1 MKQGARWQTVLLNGL
16 TMAIVTGL
24 SLLLLVYVG
33 QGEANRT
40 FTHFQT
46 EKLAAQGRLLQTKI
60 EHFLRPGLP
69 LQQFVGFRTSAEP
82 ILASDSTIASIS
94 IFDRDGA
101 PVFEVGEAGRKLL
114 PVKSESAARTEGRVA
129 LDIRQDADTLQVV
142 LPLRNRFERV
152 GSLVLSMPFSVVEER
167 VEKSFQPVLIASA
180 FAAVGFGLFV
190 ALSAQHL
197 VGRRQRWMQFTYG
210 LIFVAISGVV
220 IATLVS
226 LYSEGAQ
233 AKTKG
238 LADSL
243 GQRISSV
250 LQLNVNIMEVQGL
263 ERVFQDYKRLNPD
276 IRSAGL
282 VIDDYVMI
290 HTDDEAFGKPW
301 ASNPSD
307 YEYIV
312 DLGMMAG
319 RTVRVA
325 VTVPADIVLKQ
336 TARSVKNFA
345 ALFIASA
352 FMAGIFLQFAGSV
365 QNAGRSMFGSDTA
378 PAESADS
385 AEDRA
390 LLFVKPVFFIAVFSE
405 HLTYA
410 FLPQFIQGVVQSS
423 GFSEDA
429 ASFVFTSYFVAFAAS
444 LLPAGFYAQQRSARP
459 LMYCGLILSAVG
471 LMILASAPSFWM
483 VLTARIFSGFGQGI
497 LFIGIQ
503 SYILATSS
511 PARKTR
517 GASII
522 VFGFQGGM
530 ISGMAI
536 GSLLVT
542 QLGEQGVFMFASG
555 VAFAMMLYTVCL
567 IPKVRSGHAFGSGV
581 KTFRHVVADIGVVLR
596 NFEFLRTI
604 LLIGIPAKSALTGV
618 IIFAL
623 PLLMGAANYRQEDIG
638 QILMIYAVAVVT
650 SSAYISRTVDQTGR
664 TGNVLVIGSLLA
676 GVGMALIGLTG
687 TEVVAL
693 SSDSLAPTILLVLG
707 AAIVGTAHGFIN
719 APVVTHVVNSELS
732 RQVGEAPASAAYRFL
747 ERIGHV
753 AGPLMVGQ
761 LFAFYGQSPTVV
773 AQFGAVVAILGLL
786 FVIRPAPAD
795 RTINEKGK

>member
-1 MKQGARWQTVLLNGL
+1 MKQSARWQTVLLNGL
-16 TMAIVTGL
+16 TMAIVTGV

-33 QGEANRT
+33 QGEAKRT

-46 EKLAAQGRLLQTKI
+46 EKLAAQGRLLQTTM

-82 ILASDSTIASIS
+82 ILASDATIASIS
-94 IFDRDGA
+94 IFDRAGS
-101 PVFEVGEAGRKLL
+101 PVFEVGEVDQKLL
-114 PVKSESAARTEGRVA
+114 PVKTEGSSRVEGRQA
-129 LDIRQDADTLQVV
+129 LDIRQDDDTLQVV

-167 VEKSFQPVLIASA
+167 VKRSFQPVLIASA
-180 FAAVGFGLFV
+180 IAAIGFGVFV
-190 ALSAQHL
+190 AMSAQHL
-197 VGRRQRWMQFTYG
+197 AGRRQRWMQVTYG

-243 GQRISSV
+243 GQRLSSV
-250 LQLNVNIMEVQGL
+250 LHLNVNIMEVQGL

-312 DLGMMAG
+312 DLGKMAG
-319 RTVRVA
+319 RNVRVA
-325 VTVPADIVLKQ
+325 VAVPSDIVLKQ

-365 QNAGRSMFGSDTA
+365 QNAGRSMF
-378 PAESADS
+378 ESDS
-385 AEDRA
+385 APTGSVEDRA

-410 FLPQFIQGVVQSS
+410 FLPQFIQSVAQTS

-459 LMYCGLILSAVG
+459 LMYFGLILSATG
-471 LMILASAPSFWM
+471 LLILSSLPSFWM
-483 VLTARIFSGFGQGI
+483 VLTARVFSGFGQGI

-542 QLGEQGVFMFASG
+542 QLGERGVFTFASG

-567 IPKVRSGHAFGSGV
+567 IPKVKSGSAFGTNV
-581 KTFRHVVADIGVVLR
+581 KSFRNVVADIGVVLR

-623 PLLMGAANYRQEDIG
+623 PLLMGAADYRQEDIG

-650 SSAYISRTVDQTGR
+650 ASAYISRTVDQTGR
-664 TGNVLVIGSLLA
+664 TGNVLVIGALLA
-676 GVGMALIGLTG
+676 GVGMGLIGLTG
-687 TEVVAL
+687 TDMFAL
-693 SSDSLAPTILLVLG
+693 SDDTLTPTILLVLG

-773 AQFGAVVAILGLL
+773 AQIGAVVAVLGLL
-786 FVIRPAPAD
+786 FIIRPAPVD
-795 RTINEKGK
+795 RTIKEKGK